1 MFSEQS
7 EGLRKIIWDFQATQV
22 QKNHKKSFLRFPVG
36 TIKKNLNSNMKL
48 FVWQWENTM
57 IPLFHNGKIRIKH
70 GNRSVP
76 LTSLGELPL
85 CFANSTL
92 IFQRFPLFSLQR
104 MLEKILV
111 NVKCRESSQV
121 THHWSIF
128 STLTAFPSW
137 VKIRH
142 GKNRENTSC
151 VSPPPNNHTQPHLPW
166 MMITCWD
173 QLSAFLV
180 RLQLVGTNPQPH
192 LHGWWWWSVTKPFLR
207 ASATRWSLRQKERR
221 DVQGQGHEGHFFS
234 WLTAHAKANH
244 HLLFN
249 SLQKEI
255 SKPSQA

>member
-1 MFSEQS
+1 MEVYWS
-7 EGLRKIIWDFQATQV
+7 
-22 QKNHKKSFLRFPVG
+22 HY
-36 TIKKNLNSNMKL
+36 
-48 FVWQWENTM
+48 
-57 IPLFHNGKIRIKH
+57 
-70 GNRSVP
+70 
-76 LTSLGELPL
+76 TSLGELSL

-92 IFQRFPLFSLQR
+92 ICQRFPLFSLQR
-104 MLEKILV
+104 MLKKTLV

-151 VSPPPNNHTQPHLPW
+151 MSPPPTTTHNPISHGWWSVP
-166 MMITCWD
+166 TCWD

-180 RLQLVGTNPQPH
+180 QLQLVGTNPQPH

-207 ASATRWSLRQKERR
+207 ASATRWSLRQRERR
-221 DVQGQGHEGHFFS
+221 DVQGQGHEGHVFS
-234 WLTAHAKANH
+234 WLTAHAEANH

-249 SLQKEI
+249 ALQKEL
-255 SKPSQA
+255 SKPSQALWPREAGGVCMRAAWWRRCTPCWATDEIAQAGCWCKDWPWPSQNRITPTPLLWAILVIYSSSK